1 MSRARALFSLCVC
14 VALMH
19 NGTGR
24 GGAHSDSGTA
34 KAPGGN
40 WAAPYRPQLP
50 GSSSYVGPRSLPALT
65 ADTPAAAALLAE
77 VDRVA
82 RLPTQNVTLPT
93 TNWRAQPE
101 SWMQYGGG
109 IAGGGMPFLSRGANG
124 QQQQPGQPEP
134 MAAAPSV
141 PAPTDLRPFSRVT
154 EVDAPLAVLRYELNE
169 RWVHWAGRE
178 QHEQLH
184 GVIGLAIGL
193 VDTTRRT
200 HKRV

>member
-1 MSRARALFSLCVC
+1 
-14 VALMH
+14 MH